1 VVERPSATSNRAGL
15 IIMGLGLVVGLVA
28 GLIVFVGLPRWPAA
42 TTASSGD
49 VSTPAP
55 APVVGAPA
63 PDFTLQDT
71 QGNTVS
77 LSALKGEVVLVNFW
91 ATWCGPCRLEMPDI
105 QRKYDAVKDQGFT
118 VLAVNLDES
127 REAAAGFADELSLTF
142 PVLLDPGGQV
152 NDLYRVRGW
161 PTTYIINRD
170 GLIERQHV
178 GIMSEDQL
186 DEYLAGLGLED

>member
-1 VVERPSATSNRAGL
+1 VVERPPTPSNRAGL

-42 TTASSGD
+42 PAANGGT

-63 PDFTLQDT
+63 PDFTLEDT
-71 QGNTVS
+71 QGNAVT

-105 QRKYDAVKDQGFT
+105 QRKYDAIKDQGFT

-127 REAAAGFADELSLTF
+127 LEAASGFAAELGLTF
-142 PVLLDPGGQV
+142 PVLLDPGGEV

-178 GIMSEDQL
+178 GIMSAGQL
-186 DEYLAGLGLED
+186 DEYLAGLGLEN